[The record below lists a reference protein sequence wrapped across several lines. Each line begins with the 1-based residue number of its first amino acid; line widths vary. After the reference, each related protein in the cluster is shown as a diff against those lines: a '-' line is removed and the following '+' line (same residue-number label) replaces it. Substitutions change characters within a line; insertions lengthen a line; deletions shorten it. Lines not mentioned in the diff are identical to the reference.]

1 MIARLEPS
9 PSVRYSVRVHGAKP
23 KTSSPRSCSAGGIPQ
38 FHVGIHR
45 QSKICRPPYPSCT
58 RTTTPA
64 LPLPR
69 AVPREAYGRC
79 GDWELASPARK
90 ARQAVISGHQTA
102 GSNGALQRK
111 KRPCLRVAGVPA
123 PVRCSSPDAGVPIR
137 GGPPIDVRAPRGV
150 VPARRGPGACDW
162 VGMGMGMGSRP
173 ARGGKERVGSPRA
186 GVRGVWWRMRS

>member
-1 MIARLEPS
+1 MRGLGFGQPS
-9 PSVRYSVRVHGAKP
+9 QG
-23 KTSSPRSCSAGGIPQ
+23 SPAGCQ
-38 FHVGIHR
+38 AVG
-45 QSKICRPPYPSCT
+45 T
-58 RTTTPA
+58 R
-64 LPLPR
+64 PR
-69 AVPREAYGRC
+69 AA
-79 GDWELASPARK
+79 
-90 ARQAVISGHQTA
+90 TA
-102 GSNGALQRK
+102 HSKEK

-173 ARGGKERVGSPRA
+173 ARGGQERVGSPRA